1 MAASSAALEA
11 AATDPTLPH
20 KPVSRPQIEIVI
32 SRSVA
37 FFGLIFGAQTVPAM
51 LGQAPEMRDAWVF
64 SFVLAIFGG
73 LLLAVVA
80 SIVQR
85 FVQAVNT
92 YIALIYLVAMLTWP
106 WAVLDAAATS
116 SGRPWL
122 WYLCTLATAAAAVA
136 LSTWAA
142 TVYLFLAPLSYAVIR
157 VTPSGGGA
165 RWDAA
170 LLDAVYAIILGGAV
184 LILMTLLRSAAA
196 SVDAAQTTALARY
209 SHAVRQHATE
219 VERVQVDSIVHD
231 SVLTTLL
238 SAASASRPDS
248 EALAARMAASAI
260 GHLKD
265 AAAASPDDETTV
277 PLSQVASRIVGA
289 TATLSAPFAV
299 RGTVDDPR
307 GIPVQAADA
316 VYSAS
321 VQAMVNSLQH
331 AGSAPS
337 IERWLS
343 VASTGSGGLEV
354 QVGDTGAG
362 FDPSAVTMGRLG
374 LRVSIVERVTNA
386 GGNVRIDSSPGRGT
400 VIVIVWPA
408 PGAAEVDS

>member
-1 MAASSAALEA
+1 MVARPTASHPS
-11 AATDPTLPH
+11 TLQTQSHTPA
-20 KPVSRPQIEIVI
+20 SRAQVDIVI

-37 FFGLIFGAQTVPAM
+37 FFGLLFGAQTAPAVF
-51 LGQAPEMRDAWVF
+51 GQAPQLRDAWLFGLV
-64 SFVLAIFGG
+64 VALFGG
-73 LLLAVVA
+73 LLVAVVA

-85 FVQAVNT
+85 FVRAVNS
-92 YIALIYLVAMLTWP
+92 YIAIVYLVGMFTWP
-106 WAVLDAAATS
+106 WAVVDASVTS

-136 LSTWAA
+136 LSTWMAG
-142 TVYLFLAPLSYAVIR
+142 VYVFAAPLAYAVIR

-165 RWDAA
+165 PLQSA

-196 SVDAAQTTALARY
+196 SVDAVQTTALARY

-238 SAASASRPDS
+238 SAASAFSADS
-248 EALAARMAASAI
+248 KALAGRMAEQAI

-265 AAAASPDDETTV
+265 AAAVAPDDESSV
-277 PLSQVASRIVGA
+277 PLSEVARRIIGA
-289 TATLSAPFAV
+289 TTTLSAPFALHSQPV
-299 RGTVDDPR
+299 VEAS
-307 GIPVQAADA
+307 IPVQAADA

-331 AGSAPS
+331 AGSSPS
-337 IERWLS
+337 VQRWLNVS
-343 VASTGSGGLEV
+343 GSGNGGIAV
-354 QVGDTGAG
+354 QIGDTGVG
-362 FDPSAVTMGRLG
+362 FDPDDVRVGRLG
-374 LRVSIVERVTNA
+374 LRVSIMERVNNA
-386 GGNVRIDSSPGRGT
+386 GGSVRIDSGPGSGT
-400 VIVIVWPA
+400 IITILWPA
-408 PGAAEVDS
+408 TDEVSV

>member
-1 MAASSAALEA
+1 
-11 AATDPTLPH
+11 
-20 KPVSRPQIEIVI
+20 
-32 SRSVA
+32 
-37 FFGLIFGAQTVPAM
+37 
-51 LGQAPEMRDAWVF
+51 
-64 SFVLAIFGG
+64 
-73 LLLAVVA
+73 
-80 SIVQR
+80 
-85 FVQAVNT
+85 
-92 YIALIYLVAMLTWP
+92 MLTWP

-136 LSTWAA
+136 LPTWAA
-142 TVYLFLAPLSYAVIR
+142 TVYLFLAPLAYAVIR
-157 VTPSGGGA
+157 ITPSGGAA

-238 SAASASRPDS
+238 SAASAYDPDS
-248 EALAARMAASAI
+248 EALAGRMAASAI

-265 AAAASPDDETTV
+265 AAAASPDGEATV
-277 PLSQVASRIVGA
+277 PPSQVASRIVGA
-289 TATLSAPFAV
+289 TSTLSAPFDV
-299 RGTVDDPR
+299 RGVADDPR

-316 VYSAS
+316 VYSAA

-331 AGSAPS
+331 AGNAPS
-337 IERWLS
+337 TERWLS
-343 VASTGSGGLEV
+343 VASTESGGLEV
-354 QVGDTGAG
+354 HVGDTGTG
-362 FDPSAVTMGRLG
+362 FDPSAVQIGRLG

-386 GGNVRIDSSPGRGT
+386 GGKVHIDSKPGQGT
-400 VIVIVWPA
+400 VITIVWPA
-408 PGAAEVDS
+408 SDAAEEVDP

>member
-265 AAAASPDDETTV
+265 AAAASPDDGTTV

-299 RGTVDDPR
+299 RGAVDDPR

-386 GGNVRIDSSPGRGT
+386 GGNVHIESSPGHGT